1 MGGGW
6 AAWSDGSSSWG
17 ERGGPGDARSVV
29 KAGGDAEDLGGQ
41 EREAFDESDFEFRI
55 ASF

>member
-6 AAWSDGSSSWG
+6 AAWSDGSSSRG
-17 ERGGPGDARSVV
+17 ERDVRSAV
-29 KAGGDAEDLGGQ
+29 KAGGNAEDLGGQ
-41 EREAFDESDFEFRI
+41 ELEAFDESDFEFRI

>member
-6 AAWSDGSSSWG
+6 AAWSDGGSSRG
-17 ERGGPGDARSVV
+17 ERGGWGDARSVV

-41 EREAFDESDFEFRI
+41 ELEAFDESDFEFRI